1 MQLCVMTEIQLALMK
16 EKMTAHKYFR
26 QNGNS
31 DFWQHSLK
39 FLQDHLNNSIK
50 FPEGKYYNGMVSKL
64 QNTKESSKSYQF
76 LLSIFSKDKKI
87 PLLPPYFCSNHFVSD
102 VKQKPDLFNPKLS
115 GCLKLVT
122 IVLETWNLV
131 HGYTNICSFSTYTFL
146 FQDSLNFAVASI
158 FWQNWYLHSKQ

>member
-1 MQLCVMTEIQLALMK
+1 MIEIQLALMK

-76 LLSIFSKDKKI
+76 LLQYSQRIRK
-87 PLLPPYFCSNHFVSD
+87 YHFYHRISAV
-102 VKQKPDLFNPKLS
+102 
-115 GCLKLVT
+115 
-122 IVLETWNLV
+122 I
-131 HGYTNICSFSTYTFL
+131 IL
-146 FQDSLNFAVASI
+146 FQMSNKSPIYLTLN
-158 FWQNWYLHSKQ
+158 